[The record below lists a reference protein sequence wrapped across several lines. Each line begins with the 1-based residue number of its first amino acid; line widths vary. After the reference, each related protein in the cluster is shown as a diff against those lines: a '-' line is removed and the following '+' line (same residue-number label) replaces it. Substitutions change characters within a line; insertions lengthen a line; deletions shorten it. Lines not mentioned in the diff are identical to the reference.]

1 MAANSTFSL
10 FWQGSGPAQN
20 AAVYVV
26 YSATAAQT
34 VDVAAQFVKV
44 TTAYCTDS
52 TGTATSAT
60 CSVSGTTITIP
71 AGPSVD
77 DVFLF
82 VKGARVQQAGISGSA

>member
-1 MAANSTFSL
+1 MAANTTFSRVYA
-10 FWQGSGPAQN
+10 GAGPAQN
-20 AAVYVV
+20 VCLYIV
-26 YSATAAQT
+26 YSATAAET
-34 VDVAAQFVKV
+34 VNVSADFVKV
-44 TTAYCTDS
+44 TAAYLTDS

-82 VKGARVQQAGISGSA
+82 VKGARVQNIASA